1 VQQEPKSPRE
11 RAKDLISLLVPD
23 WRPTTLQ
30 ALWAIRIAVLL
41 AILLGILVLLG
52 TPYGV
57 TLWDWLNLLI
67 VPVVL
72 ALGAYLFTRAED
84 SRTLEQADHRRQ
96 EDVLQAYLDQMRQLL
111 LDKDRPLRQSK
122 ANCEKANCEARTAA
136 RAGTLTTLERIHHR
150 DKKGIIVK
158 FLWECSL
165 LKKQE
170 PVVSLKG
177 ANLKGANL
185 VEANLIGANLRA
197 VALCP
202 RETKVPW
209 KTKSERANLG
219 GAQLCDA
226 DLSKADL
233 SKADLSK
240 ALLRGA
246 DLSGA
251 NLAGTN
257 LSKSNLGHAKVTEE
271 QLAACKSLKEAI
283 MPNDQKYENW
293 LKTSEAGKR
302 YEDLR
307 RQYKGWLRPRLKDK
321 EGRGKAGENRGPS

>member
-1 VQQEPKSPRE
+1 MGEVLGIP
-11 RAKDLISLLVPD
+11 LLKLLDILAVP
-23 WRPTTLQ
+23 
-30 ALWAIRIAVLL
+30 IAVGFAVPLF
-41 AILLGILVLLG
+41 A
-52 TPYGV
+52 
-57 TLWDWLNLLI
+57 WLQRWRELKVDN
-67 VPVVL
+67 
-72 ALGAYLFTRAED
+72 
-84 SRTLEQADHRRQ
+84 HRRQ
-96 EDVLQAYLDQMRQLL
+96 EDGLQAYLDQMRQLL
-111 LDKDRPLRQSK
+111 LDKKLRK
-122 ANCEKANCEARTAA
+122 LEANREALTAA
-136 RAGTLTTLERIHHR
+136 RVGTLTTLERIHHD
-150 DKKGIIVK
+150 DKKGIIVN
-158 FLWECSL
+158 FLCECDL
-165 LKKQE
+165 LEKQE

-185 VEANLIGANLRA
+185 VEANLIGANLRE

-233 SKADLSK
+233 SKA
-240 ALLRGA
+240 LLRGA

-251 NLAGTN
+251 NLAGAN

-302 YEDLR
+302 NEDLR

>member
-1 VQQEPKSPRE
+1 MGEVLGIPFWK
-11 RAKDLISLLVPD
+11 LLDILAVPI
-23 WRPTTLQ
+23 
-30 ALWAIRIAVLL
+30 AAGIAV
-41 AILLGILVLLG
+41 
-52 TPYGV
+52 P
-57 TLWDWLNLLI
+57 
-67 VPVVL
+67 
-72 ALGAYLFTRAED
+72 LFTFLFTWLQKRRELKVD
-84 SRTLEQADHRRQ
+84 NHRRQ
-96 EDVLQAYLDQMRQLL
+96 EDGLQAYVDQMTQLL
-111 LDKDRPLRQSK
+111 LDKNLRSNSK
-122 ANCEKANCEARTAA
+122 ANSEARTAA

-150 DKKGIIVK
+150 DKKEIIVK

-185 VEANLIGANLRA
+185 VEANLIGANLRE

-219 GAQLCDA
+219 GAQLCD
-226 DLSKADL
+226 ADL

-302 YEDLR
+302 YKDLR